1 MITVVQYFT
10 KPHSKEQ
17 ELHAQELLGRVA
29 QLLDEWSTATG
40 EISQIDPDTGTEIS
54 GTQGS
59 DGDGGFRTPGSR
71 TGSPTAT
78 PPSAHRII
86 DGKGAAVDQYDPR
99 DKIDNWLDGFEDGQG
114 GNSVLEKYGL
124 YREDPSKTPGW
135 CHLQTRPTVSGKRT
149 FMP

>member
-1 MITVVQYFT
+1 MITIAQYFT

-17 ELHAQELLGRVA
+17 ELLAQELLGRVA

-54 GTQGS
+54 GTHGG

-71 TGSPTAT
+71 TGSPTST

-86 DGKGAAVDQYDPR
+86 DGKGAGVDQYDPR

-114 GNSVLEKYGL
+114 ENSVLEKYGL
-124 YREDPSKTPGW
+124 YREHPSKTPGW
-135 CHLQTRPTVSGKRT
+135 CHLQTRPASKRT